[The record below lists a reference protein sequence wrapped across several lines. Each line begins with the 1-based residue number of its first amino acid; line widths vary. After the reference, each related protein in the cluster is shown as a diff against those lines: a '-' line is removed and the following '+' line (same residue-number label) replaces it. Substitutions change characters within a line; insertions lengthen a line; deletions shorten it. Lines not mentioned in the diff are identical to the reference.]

1 MTRPHADRL
10 PRGSLVVALWLACA
24 LPCAGED
31 QPQTAARLDALLT
44 AYFTEPDRDER
55 ARTSARITELADG
68 DVERVAEAVGRLQL
82 WSDQPPGL
90 SQLEVNTGQDRVL
103 PVDVLVPQGYDATK
117 RYPLILGLHGAR
129 GRGRNVIGYLQVLL
143 GDRLDEYLV
152 AGPTGYK
159 CPTMLGAMEDADEPL
174 AVLAELRRRYHVDT
188 SRVYALGYS
197 MGGHGAFGLATL
209 YGDQFAAA
217 IPSAGTLIVPY
228 PQARAIMLSNLI
240 NTPVFVCWG
249 SEDKF
254 DDRGKAA
261 FGGGIAGVNREVLA
275 IADELDIPLRGR
287 ILRGVGHSDLM
298 PPLDL
303 VLPYLEMCRDSAPSR
318 VSHWFRYPVQGRSSW
333 LRQSKFAGKPW
344 QGTELTIATRPG
356 QDFDKYATDTI
367 KRKLAYIGG
376 HIEGQQIEV
385 KTRRTAETHVLLNDR
400 LIDLDQPIVLKL
412 NGKVRYQG
420 KVERKITTLLA
431 EAYADWDFQRLYSV
445 RLVAGRRSMA
455 RQD

>member
-1 MTRPHADRL
+1 MVCSNAERL
-10 PRGSLVVALWLACA
+10 PRGGLVVALWLACV

-31 QPQTAARLDALLT
+31 QQETAAELDTLLT
-44 AYFTEPDRDER
+44 AYFTEPDQDER
-55 ARTSARITELADG
+55 AGTAARITELADG
-68 DVERVAEAVGRLQL
+68 DVELVGQAVGKLQL

-90 SQLEVNTGQDRVL
+90 SRLEVNTGEDRVL

-129 GRGRNVIGYLQVLL
+129 GRGRHVIGYLQVLL
-143 GDRLDEYLV
+143 GDRLDDYIV
-152 AGPTGYK
+152 AAPTGYK
-159 CPTMLGAMEDADEPL
+159 APTLRAALEDADEPL
-174 AVLAELRRRYHVDT
+174 SVLAAVRRRYHVDS

-217 IPSAGTLIVPY
+217 IPLAGTLIVYY
-228 PQARAIMLSNLI
+228 PQGRAIMLSNLI
-240 NTPVFVCWG
+240 NTPVFACWG

-261 FGGGIAGVNREVLA
+261 YGGGVAGVNRALLG
-275 IADELDIPLRGR
+275 IADELDVPLRGR
-287 ILRGVGHSDLM
+287 VLRGVGHSDVR
-298 PPLDL
+298 PPLEL
-303 VLPYLEMCRDSAPSR
+303 VMSYLEMQRDPTPGR

-344 QGTELTIATRPG
+344 QGTELTIVTRLG
-356 QDFDKYATDTI
+356 QDFDKYVTDTI

-376 HIEGQQIEV
+376 HIEGQHIEV
-385 KTRRTAETHVLLNDR
+385 KTRRTAETHILLNDS
-400 LIDLDQPIVLKL
+400 LINLDQAIVLKL

-420 KVERKITTLLA
+420 RVERKIATLLE
-431 EAYADWDFQRLYSV
+431 EAYAEWDFQRLYSV